1 MLDCNIIYILSCDDL
16 ASKSDR
22 RVAGWRQC
30 QRGTAMKKKEKQI
43 TRQLE
48 EIRGSFA
55 PTPLWRNSHQL
66 HGQLKTSRQSPRP
79 RLNSPTRAMAIEDPA
94 SRRLLPHQR
103 WSPHLASKQPP
114 PLQTSPPSPL
124 LDLTICIS
132 KVRPAFANYE
142 LISETPIA
150 SAAVP

>member
-1 MLDCNIIYILSCDDL
+1 MAAMPKGNGNEKKRKADHTSARGDTGVIRAYSTVEELS
-16 ASKSDR
+16 S
-22 RVAGWRQC
+22 
-30 QRGTAMKKKEKQI
+30 I
-43 TRQLE
+43 TRTAE
-48 EIRGSFA
+48 DF
-55 PTPLWRNSHQL
+55 PTVSPPETKQSHPGNG
-66 HGQLKTSRQSPRP
+66 HPV
-79 RLNSPTRAMAIEDPA
+79 AIEDPA